1 QGPQEFC
8 GHAGPR
14 RRLAASKWTSN
25 GYGGQGMRVPFSL
38 TASMT
43 GYLARKSMSG
53 DKRFPLVMML
63 EPLHACNLT
72 CTGCG
77 RIREYKSTINEIL
90 TVEECLKAVDEC
102 GAPIVSICGGEPMIY
117 PEIGRL
123 ASEILARKKH
133 IYLCTNGMFI
143 RKRLA
148 EFKPTSRLFFNV
160 HLDGLEKTHDICV
173 ERDGV
178 FREAIDGIKAAKA
191 AGFLVT
197 SNTTIYKETDIE
209 EIAELFAYLQTL
221 GVDGHM
227 LSPAYSYAA
236 VMTKEIFMSR
246 AEIREKFQQASALL
260 ERYNIVT
267 SPIYME
273 FLRGERELM
282 CTAWGNPTYNPRGW
296 KGPCYLMT
304 DAHHATFRE
313 LIDNTPWENYG
324 HGRDPRC
331 EDCMVHAGYE
341 ASAVLGG
348 NKKLGDTWKML
359 SWTVSGKMGGILKG
373 KPAPANGKANGN
385 GHHNGNGHSNGNGNG
400 TRTSKP
406 ATPVAVQE
414 DEVFRILCLPLS
426 RVPP

>member
-1 QGPQEFC
+1 
-8 GHAGPR
+8 
-14 RRLAASKWTSN
+14 
-25 GYGGQGMRVPFSL
+25 MRVPLSL

-43 GYLARKSMSG
+43 GYLARKKMSG

-77 RIREYKSTINEIL
+77 RIREYKSTIDEMIS
-90 TVEECLKAVDEC
+90 VEQCLEALEQC
-102 GAPIVSICGGEPMIY
+102 GAPIVSICGGEPLIY

-123 ASEILARKKH
+123 AREILARKKH

-143 RKRLA
+143 RKKLA

-160 HLDGLEKTHDICV
+160 HLDGLERTHDICV

-197 SNTTIYKETDIE
+197 SNTTVYKETDIE

-246 AEIREKFQQASALL
+246 AEIRDKFRQASRLL

-273 FLRGERELM
+273 YLRGDRELM

-304 DAHHATFRE
+304 DAHYPTFKE
-313 LIDNTPWENYG
+313 FIEQVPWDKYG
-324 HGRDPRC
+324 RGRDPRC

-359 SWTVSGKMGGILKG
+359 HWTLSGKMGGILKD
-373 KPAPANGKANGN
+373 KPGNGN
-385 GHHNGNGHSNGNGNG
+385 GHGGNGHGAGNG
-400 TRTSKP
+400 RAIP
-406 ATPVAVQE
+406 ASNAPQREEA
-414 DEVFRILCLPLS
+414 FRIL
-426 RVPP
+426 

>member
-1 QGPQEFC
+1 M
-8 GHAGPR
+8 A
-14 RRLAASKWTSN
+14 
-25 GYGGQGMRVPFSL
+25 
-38 TASMT
+38 
-43 GYLARKSMSG
+43 GYLTGKKMSG
-53 DKRFPLVMML
+53 AEKFPLVMML

-77 RIREYKSTINEIL
+77 RIREYKSTINEML
-90 TVEECLKAVDEC
+90 TVEQCLQAVDDC
-102 GAPIVSICGGEPMIY
+102 GAPIVSLCGGEPMIY
-117 PEIGRL
+117 PELDRL
-123 ASEILARKKH
+123 VKEILDRKKH

-143 RKRLA
+143 RKRLK

-178 FREAIDGIKAAKA
+178 FREAIEGIKAAKA

-197 SNTTIYKETDIE
+197 SNTTVYKETDIE
-209 EIAELFAYLQTL
+209 EIADLFAYLQTL

-227 LSPAYSYAA
+227 ISPAYSYAA

-246 AEIREKFQQASALL
+246 DEIRDKFKQASKLL

-273 FLRGERELM
+273 YLRGERELM

-304 DAHHATFRE
+304 DAHHATFKE
-313 LIDNTPWENYG
+313 FIDNTPWEKYG
-324 HGRDPRC
+324 RGRDPRC

-359 SWTVSGKMGGILKG
+359 TWTLSGKMGGLIGEPNERELQ
-373 KPAPANGKANGN
+373 AKANGQGSGN
-385 GHHNGNGHSNGNGNG
+385 SHSDGNGYGS
-400 TRTSKP
+400 SKRVI
-406 ATPVAVQE
+406 PVAPSNQQQ
-414 DEVFRILCLPLS
+414 DEVFRIL
-426 RVPP
+426 

>member
-1 QGPQEFC
+1 
-8 GHAGPR
+8 
-14 RRLAASKWTSN
+14 
-25 GYGGQGMRVPFSL
+25 MRVPLSL

-43 GYLARKSMSG
+43 GYLARKKMSG
-53 DKRFPLVMML
+53 DARFPLVMML

-77 RIREYKSTINEIL
+77 RIREYKSTIDEML
-90 TVEECLKAVDEC
+90 SVEQCLNALDDC
-102 GAPIVSICGGEPMIY
+102 GAPIVSICGGEPLIY

-148 EFKPTSRLFFNV
+148 EFKPTSRFFFNV

-209 EIAELFAYLQTL
+209 EIAELLEYLQTL

-227 LSPAYSYAA
+227 ISPAYSYAA

-246 AEIREKFQQASALL
+246 EEIREKFRRASQLL

-273 FLRGERELM
+273 YLRGERELM

-304 DAHHATFRE
+304 DGHYATFKE
-313 LIDNTPWENYG
+313 FIENVPWEKYG
-324 HGRDPRC
+324 RGRDPRC

-359 SWTVSGKMGGILKG
+359 YWTLSGKMGGILKDG
-373 KPAPANGKANGN
+373 PSRANGN
-385 GHHNGNGHSNGNGNG
+385 GHGGNGRDAFGQ
-400 TRTSKP
+400 P
-406 ATPVAVQE
+406 ASLSPQQ
-414 DEVFRILCLPLS
+414 DEVFRIL
-426 RVPP
+426 

>member
-1 QGPQEFC
+1 
-8 GHAGPR
+8 
-14 RRLAASKWTSN
+14 
-25 GYGGQGMRVPFSL
+25 MRVPLSM

-43 GYLARKSMSG
+43 GYLARKSLSG
-53 DKRFPLVMML
+53 VKKFPLTMML

-77 RIREYKSTINEIL
+77 RIREYKSTIDEML
-90 TVEECLKAVDEC
+90 TVEQCLKAVDEC
-102 GAPIVSICGGEPMIY
+102 GTPIVSICGGEPMIY

-123 ASEILARKKH
+123 TSEILARKKH
-133 IYLCTNGMFI
+133 IYMCTNGMFI
-143 RKRLA
+143 RKQLRN
-148 EFKPTSRLFFNV
+148 FKPTSRFFFNV

-178 FREAIDGIKAAKA
+178 FREAIEGVKAAKA

-209 EIAELFAYLQTL
+209 EIADLFAYLQTL

-246 AEIREKFQQASALL
+246 EEIREKFRRASQLL

-273 FLRGERELM
+273 YLRGERELM
-282 CTAWGNPTYNPRGW
+282 CTAWGMPTYNPRGW

-304 DAHHATFRE
+304 DTHHETFNG
-313 LIDNTPWENYG
+313 LIEDTPWEKYG
-324 HGRDPRC
+324 RGRDPRC
-331 EDCMVHAGYE
+331 QDCMVHVGYE

-359 SWTVSGKMGGILKG
+359 SWTVSGKMGGLIGKGVGKG
-373 KPAPANGKANGN
+373 KSKYD
-385 GHHNGNGHSNGNGNG
+385 NGNGHSNGNGNG
-400 TRTSKP
+400 NGHGGGTPRTIPLAP
-406 ATPVAVQE
+406 AQQ
-414 DEVFRILCLPLS
+414 DNEVFRIL
-426 RVPP
+426 